1 MTAAS
6 SRVAAKAEDA
16 GGAVRRAARALD
28 ELHGSLVA
36 EAPIIL
42 WSATPEGETEFVSAR
57 WTELTGAPL
66 YEGWA
71 DAIHPDDVEELLARW
86 RAAVAA
92 AEPYENEHRI
102 RMRDGAWR
110 RFLCRARPVRDAT
123 GAIIR
128 WAGSMTD
135 IEDLARD
142 VDAADAEG
150 AMLAELVE
158 ARTIDLAEAERRAAI
173 AAEGRQSER
182 SARLDD
188 EALYAAYI
196 DNTQD
201 GVFVVSVAPGA
212 PIRVE
217 TVNRVMERALGVSRN
232 AMRGR
237 QIGDLLPRETAE
249 RLVAEIETCAATG
262 EPLRYEQTSELDG
275 EERVFE
281 IALAPVATA
290 GGGSV
295 RVVGSARDL
304 TERRKGEQQLRQAQ
318 KMEVVGQLTGG
329 VAHDFNNLLQVVKG
343 NLELLSAE
351 LAPLMTPAI
360 AKRLRDAMAGT
371 DRGAK
376 LTRQLLAFSRR
387 QPLAPKPTDVGA
399 LVAAMSDLFDRTL
412 GETIEVEIARDPGGW
427 TALVDPAQLENA
439 VLNLAINARDAM
451 PGGGRLS
458 IAVRHLPAGEGDGE
472 RIEISVTDVGCG
484 MAPSVLSRV
493 FEPFFSTKPEGR
505 GTGLGLPQV
514 QGFIEQSQGR
524 MAIESAPGRGT
535 TVRLF
540 LPRSHAKAEPEP
552 EADVTPARARGERI
566 LLLEDDDAVRSSVAD
581 LVASL
586 GYDVTAVG
594 STREAVALLESG
606 QIFDL
611 LLSDVVMPGPPT
623 PPDFARLARA
633 SAPELKVL
641 FMSGYAEN
649 VIVHHGRVDADVHL
663 IQKPYR
669 KDQLA
674 QALRGLLEGPPP
686 SGASEPTVP
695 LRILLVEDEPLIA
708 MSLVELLTSFG
719 HSATEARSATAA
731 KSAIKSGEPFDLL
744 LTDLGLPD
752 DDGAALAEW
761 CRRER
766 PGLPVVF
773 STGRD
778 DFEAPPA
785 IAESGRFAIVTKPF
799 DAATLRDALEACA
812 GRRG

>member
-1 MTAAS
+1 
-6 SRVAAKAEDA
+6 
-16 GGAVRRAARALD
+16 
-28 ELHGSLVA
+28 
-36 EAPIIL
+36 
-42 WSATPEGETEFVSAR
+42 
-57 WTELTGAPL
+57 
-66 YEGWA
+66 
-71 DAIHPDDVEELLARW
+71 
-86 RAAVAA
+86 
-92 AEPYENEHRI
+92 
-102 RMRDGAWR
+102 
-110 RFLCRARPVRDAT
+110 
-123 GAIIR
+123 
-128 WAGSMTD
+128 
-135 IEDLARD
+135 
-142 VDAADAEG
+142 
-150 AMLAELVE
+150 
-158 ARTIDLAEAERRAAI
+158 
-173 AAEGRQSER
+173 
-182 SARLDD
+182 
-188 EALYAAYI
+188 
-196 DNTQD
+196 
-201 GVFVVSVAPGA
+201 
-212 PIRVE
+212 
-217 TVNRVMERALGVSRN
+217 
-232 AMRGR
+232 MRGR
-237 QIGDLLPRETAE
+237 QLGDLLPRETAE
-249 RLVAEIETCAATG
+249 RLRGEIETCAATSQ
-262 EPLRYEQTSELDG
+262 PIRYEQTSELDG

-281 IALAPVATA
+281 VALAPVPTA
-290 GGGSV
+290 DGRSV

-351 LAPLMTPAI
+351 LAPVMTPAI

-412 GETIEVEIARDPGGW
+412 GETIEVEITRDPGGW

-439 VLNLAINARDAM
+439 VLNLAINGRDAM
-451 PGGGRLS
+451 PGGGRLA
-458 IAVRHLPAGEGDGE
+458 IAVRHLAAGAREGE
-472 RIEISVTDVGCG
+472 RIAISVTDVGCG
-484 MAPSVLSRV
+484 MPQSVLSRV

-524 MAIESAPGRGT
+524 IAIESAPGEGT

-540 LPRSHAKAEPEP
+540 LPRSHAEAAP
-552 EADVTPARARGERI
+552 EADAEAPPAPAQGERI

-606 QIFDL
+606 RAFDL
-611 LLSDVVMPGPPT
+611 LLSDVVMPGSPT

-633 SAPELKVL
+633 KSPDLKVL

-649 VIVHHGRVDADVHL
+649 VIVHQGRIDADVHL

-674 QALRGLLEGPPP
+674 QALRGLLEGPP
-686 SGASEPTVP
+686 ASVAAEAAAP

-719 HSATEARSATAA
+719 HSATEARNASTA
-731 KSAIKSGEPFDLL
+731 KKAIQGGEPFDLL

-778 DFEAPPA
+778 GFEAPPA
-785 IAESGRFAIVTKPF
+785 IAEGGRFAIVTKPF